1 VTTVI
6 DPSGQPVEIAPGRGD
21 LRYSSQSFGAP
32 WMPRDISLA
41 GDKRVSFAQ
50 LFADQ
55 PMVGAVVMWLLAESV
70 RVPLKVYRRT
80 GDDSRERLREGEHPL
95 ATAIAEPW
103 DRGSA
108 CQLVMALLGSLSVHG
123 ASVTPVDEGAGGKL
137 RFTATDYRYARP
149 IMPWRD
155 TIAGWTLD
163 DDDPTI
169 RRTVGA
175 DTVLHVAWWS
185 ALGPLGVSPLQQLGV
200 TMNIEDAA
208 QRHQKAMLKNAAR
221 PPSAVTTSA
230 DFLGLKLEERTQL
243 MDQLRSDIEALYA
256 GPENQGRPA
265 LLPPGLDWK
274 QVGHTAVEAQLIEQR
289 LLSREEVGAVYR
301 IMPGCFG
308 FGLEKA
314 GMSLDAQRQASYMDG
329 LAPPLILIEQCI
341 TAQIVRALL
350 REDDIYVEHDF
361 SGLLRGDKLKEIE
374 ALRTAIAS
382 ALMTPNQAKTTLNLP
397 QSDQPGM
404 DDHYLPRN
412 NLWPL
417 SVPYPATGMGATE
430 QPAVP
435 KP

>member
-1 VTTVI
+1 MSVVV
-6 DPSGQPVEIAPGRGD
+6 DPRGQPVEIEKGRGD
-21 LRYSSQSFGAP
+21 LRFSSVPNMGGY
-32 WMPRDISLA
+32 PRDVLLA

-50 LFADQ
+50 LFAEQ
-55 PMVGAVVMWLLAESV
+55 PMVAAAVGWLLAESV

-80 GDDSRERLREGEHPL
+80 GDDSRERLRESDHPL
-95 ATAIAEPW
+95 AAAVATPW
-103 DRGSA
+103 ERGCMA
-108 CQLVMALLGSLSVHG
+108 QLVMSMLGPLSIHG
-123 ASVTPVDEGAGGKL
+123 NSTTEVDDGAGGKL
-137 RFTATDYRYARP
+137 RFGPADYRYATP

-185 ALGPLGVSPLQQLGV
+185 PLGPLGIAPLQQLGV
-200 TMNIEDAA
+200 TFSIEDSA
-208 QRHQKAMLKNAAR
+208 QRHQKAMLRNAAR
-221 PPSAVTTSA
+221 PPSAVTTDA
-230 DFLGLKLEERTQL
+230 AFLQLDRPERVAL
-243 MDQLRSDIEALYA
+243 MEQLRSDIEALYA
-256 GPENQGRPA
+256 GPENAGRPA

-274 QVGHTAVEAQLIEQR
+274 PVGHTAVEAQLIEQR
-289 LLSREEVGAVYR
+289 LITRAEAGAVYR
-301 IMPGCFG
+301 VLPGCFG
-308 FGLEKA
+308 FGLDK
-314 GMSLDAQRQASYMDG
+314 GGTSLPDQRQASYMDG

-341 TAQIVRALL
+341 NAQVVKALL
-350 REDDIYVEHDF
+350 REDDVFVEHDF

-374 ALRTAIAS
+374 ALREAIGT
-382 ALMTPNQAKTTLNLP
+382 ALMTPNQGKAVINLP

-417 SVPYPATGMGATE
+417 SVPYRATGMGATE
-430 QPAVP
+430 QAPV